1 MKKTDVV
8 NVCEIIRL
16 EKQKLMEFMRKALG
30 DDLACR
36 NFVDLASVGEFMFR
50 DCLLELIQLLIKES
64 TDRVLRDGWT
74 EENVNAFDHLRS
86 RISQLPIEDER
97 DDLLK
102 KLDDLRECRVSRNG
116 DPDVSKF

>member
-1 MKKTDVV
+1 MKKTE
-8 NVCEIIRL
+8 NVCEIFRL

-30 DDLACR
+30 DDLACQS
-36 NFVDLASVGEFMFR
+36 FVDLAAVQAFMFR
-50 DCLLELIQLLIKES
+50 ECLLELIQLLIKES

-74 EENVNAFDHLRS
+74 EENVEAFDHLRS

-102 KLDDLRECRVSRNG
+102 KLDDLRECRVSGKG